1 MWKFLSYVLI
11 MTFVLLALFV
21 VSVVGRAFC
30 MFLGLSVIVVS
41 MFLLYLEIKRGV
53 ENVKNRTNL
62 RK

>member
-21 VSVVGRAFC
+21 ISVVGRAFC

>member
-11 MTFVLLALFV
+11 MTFVLVALFV